1 MANLNFPTGFN
12 WVDGIIILVVIVYI
26 VQGLSLGFLQSIID
40 FFGFVFSFI
49 AGLKFYGVI
58 ASFLTKFIAVPAGFS
73 KALGFL
79 IAAVLSELII
89 SFILRI
95 IVNLVFDNSPKA
107 SAFIKKTDSVLG
119 IIPSLASAFVL
130 LSFTLS
136 LIISF
141 PLSPFL
147 KNSIASSRIG
157 SVLVQKT
164 QGFESDIQ
172 KVFGGALNETLNF
185 LTVEPQDNSIVK
197 LQFQTNNLKT
207 DEVSERKMI
216 AMVNNE
222 RISRGLSSLDL
233 DTNLR
238 NTGRDHCM
246 DMLKRGYF
254 SHYTLEGLS
263 PFDRVAKAD
272 ISFTYAGENLAFSP
286 SVELAMQGLMQSEG
300 HRANILS
307 PNFGKIGIGVID
319 GGIYGE
325 MFCQEFTD

>member
-1 MANLNFPTGFN
+1 MANLNFLTGFN
-12 WVDGIIILVVIVYI
+12 WVDGIILVVVLVYI
-26 VQGLSLGFLQSIID
+26 IQGLSLGFLQSIID
-40 FFGFVFSFI
+40 FSGFVFSFI
-49 AGLKFYGVI
+49 AGLKFYGLI
-58 ASFLTKFIAVPAGFS
+58 SALLTKFIAMPSGFS

-79 IAAVLSELII
+79 IAAIISEIII
-89 SFILRI
+89 SFILKTI
-95 IVNLVFDNSPKA
+95 INVAFSNPSKVPE
-107 SAFIKKTDSVLG
+107 FIKKTNSVLG
-119 IIPSLASAFVL
+119 IIPSVASVLVL
-130 LSFTLS
+130 LSFILS

-141 PLSPFL
+141 PFSPFL
-147 KNSIASSRIG
+147 KNSVSSSKIG

-216 AMVNNE
+216 AMVNQE
-222 RISRGLSSLDL
+222 RVSRGLPSLDL

-238 NTGRDHCM
+238 DAGRNHCT
-246 DMLKRGYF
+246 DMFQRGYF
-254 SHYTLEGLS
+254 SHYTPEGLS
-263 PFDRVAKAD
+263 PFDRMAKFD

-286 SVELAMQGLMQSEG
+286 SVELAMQGLMQSPG
-300 HRANILS
+300 HKANILS